1 MFRRHCVVVE
11 WMSQHSEFEWIFFND
26 GDMAVIN
33 PNHSLFKYIN
43 GEQIIF
49 YDRIYNHEIMSGSY
63 LAKLVIL
70 NYIRVV
76 RFPRLNTIYGRNFLR
91 DWADYFYKVPKSF
104 HGRDNGALHGV
115 FMEKF
120 AAEQDRNKCQHLYE
134 ISKDYD
140 DLWRFEVCTRYFMEK
155 QMVNRTFDGG
165 RVRLF
170 PKAAGWGRDG
180 TLTETKFSTK
190 DFMFHGWKAS
200 TLDKKVDNLYDWKYP
215 FKARQNF
222 YDDKFYCS
230 NKSEWE
236 YNEDFVEEED
246 KINETLKRI
255 INKIDIEYNN
265 ILKELKLT

>member
-1 MFRRHCVVVE
+1 
-11 WMSQHSEFEWIFFND
+11 
-26 GDMAVIN
+26 
-33 PNHSLFKYIN
+33 
-43 GEQIIF
+43 
-49 YDRIYNHEIMSGSY
+49 
-63 LAKLVIL
+63 
-70 NYIRVV
+70 
-76 RFPRLNTIYGRNFLR
+76 
-91 DWADYFYKVPKSF
+91 
-104 HGRDNGALHGV
+104 
-115 FMEKF
+115 MEKF
-120 AAEQDRNKCQHLYE
+120 LAQQHRNNCQHLWE
-134 ISKDYD
+134 ISKDWD
-140 DLWRFEVCTRYFMEK
+140 GLWRFLACARYFINK
-155 QMVNRTFDGG
+155 QMVNQTFDQGKV
-165 RVRLF
+165 RVF
-170 PKAAGWGRDG
+170 PKAAGWARDG
-180 TLTETKFSTK
+180 TLTETKFSIK